1 MNVSQYIRNI
11 LRSIIL
17 EDFRYQYDQETGGLT
32 PPSDVIG
39 TAKRALEAV
48 NKNKLV
54 SHGGNE
60 GSGVQKAKTLAAGNP
75 INHAQ
80 LKRMKAFFDKNLELV
95 KQERQ
100 AGRDIYTSELVQKWE
115 LWGGDAGMR
124 WANKEI
130 KDTQQTNITS
140 KKLRPK
146 GTKTLMDPHN
156 TRTHKANHFFTENIE
171 LNKPNIF
178 RQTIYRIPNEEELR
192 DVNKYNL
199 TAEQIVKGFGYT
211 LIGRGVA
218 SNENKNQI
226 LESIKLLCKLFPE
239 NHEYKEALTKA
250 SDIKVRF

>member
-1 MNVSQYIRNI
+1 MNVSQYIRNV
-11 LRSIIL
+11 LRNIIL

-60 GSGVQKAKTLAAGNP
+60 GSGVQKAKSLAAGNP
-75 INHAQ
+75 VNHAQ
-80 LKRMKAFFDKNLELV
+80 LKRMKAFFDKNLESV

-100 AGRDIYTSELVQKWE
+100 AGRDIYTSELIQKWE

-156 TRTHKANHFFTENIE
+156 TRTHKANHFFTESITKKVYHGTPDSRFGQINI
-171 LNKPNIF
+171 
-178 RQTIYRIPNEEELR
+178 
-192 DVNKYNL
+192 
-199 TAEQIVKGFGYT
+199 
-211 LIGRGVA
+211 
-218 SNENKNQI
+218 
-226 LESIKLLCKLFPE
+226 
-239 NHEYKEALTKA
+239 
-250 SDIKVRF
+250 VRFVVMFFLPRSIA